1 MAIEGKDYNP
11 GFDLIRIISMAAVIL
26 IHLTTYLPIP
36 AGLKFLFTW
45 GSAGVPFFF
54 VLSGFLTARTFVFGG
69 ALLPIIRN
77 GHCGFY
83 RPITARSWQPRY
95 SVSL

>member
-1 MAIEGKDYNP
+1 MATEGRYYNP
-11 GFDLIRIISMAAVIL
+11 GFDLIRILSMAAVIL

-54 VLSGFLTARTFVFGG
+54 VLSGFLTTRTFVSRGG
-69 ALLPIIRN
+69 YFCLL
-77 GHCGFY
+77 
-83 RPITARSWQPRY
+83 
-95 SVSL
+95 